1 MKWLYYS
8 PIPQTVVSTLPRG
21 LILSDFWEYIGCFLL
36 APTILLLSTIN
47 TWTIQL
53 TSFPQGVIF
62 YFNRLFL
69 FINWNS
75 RMLGKSRTEST
86 DTCQKTLLI
95 LLTKWSCR
103 TRVFCWAAQRHGL
116 ALLDERRSM
125 GRGISLSL
133 RPEGRET
140 ITESQP
146 YLPLTAPLKN
156 LLNLTFPFWDFRWI
170 LENFLPLLQEWVRKR
185 ILLS

>member
-1 MKWLYYS
+1 MTLLFSHSSNCRFNASERINIKWFLRVYWL
-8 PIPQTVVSTLPRG
+8 LP
-21 LILSDFWEYIGCFLL
+21 LSIVASFAEHRRFFCW
-36 APTILLLSTIN
+36 APTILLPSTDDSFAEHHKYLDHSIN
-47 TWTIQL
+47 FISQRCHFLFQRT
-53 TSFPQGVIF
+53 
-62 YFNRLFL
+62 LFL

-116 ALLDERRSM
+116 ALLDERTSM

-133 RPEGRET
+133 RPEGRGT
-140 ITESQP
+140 ITEST
-146 YLPLTAPLKN
+146 LPVT
-156 LLNLTFPFWDFRWI
+156 
-170 LENFLPLLQEWVRKR
+170 
-185 ILLS
+185 

>member
-36 APTILLLSTIN
+36 APTILLPSTDDSFAEHRRFFCRAPTILLLSTIN

-53 TSFPQGVIF
+53 TSFPKGVIF

-75 RMLGKSRTEST
+75 RMLGKSHTEST

-103 TRVFCWAAQRHGL
+103 TRVFCWAVQRYGL
-116 ALLDERRSM
+116 ALLDDGKLS
-125 GRGISLSL
+125 ISPVSVSHYCNSTTL
-133 RPEGRET
+133 
-140 ITESQP
+140 
-146 YLPLTAPLKN
+146 LTH
-156 LLNLTFPFWDFRWI
+156 PFCR
-170 LENFLPLLQEWVRKR
+170 N
-185 ILLS
+185 

>member
-36 APTILLLSTIN
+36 ASSLLLLSTDDSFAEHRRFFCWAPTILLPSTDDSFAEHHKYLDHSIN
-47 TWTIQL
+47 FISQRCHFLFQRT
-53 TSFPQGVIF
+53 
-62 YFNRLFL
+62 LFL

-116 ALLDERRSM
+116 ALLDERTSM

-140 ITESQP
+140 ITEST
-146 YLPLTAPLKN
+146 LPVT
-156 LLNLTFPFWDFRWI
+156 
-170 LENFLPLLQEWVRKR
+170 
-185 ILLS
+185 

>member
-36 APTILLLSTIN
+36 ASSILLLSTDDSFAEHRRFFCWAPTTLLLSTIN

-103 TRVFCWAAQRHGL
+103 TRVFCWAVQRYGL
-116 ALLDERRSM
+116 ALLDERTSM

-140 ITESQP
+140 ITEST
-146 YLPLTAPLKN
+146 LPVT
-156 LLNLTFPFWDFRWI
+156 
-170 LENFLPLLQEWVRKR
+170 
-185 ILLS
+185 